1 MPEASFLIL
10 VALSDQELHGYG
22 IIGEVKQLSGDRLK
36 LGPGTLYGTL
46 DRLSEQGLIQQTET
60 KIVDGR
66 VRHYYGITG
75 MGTEAVRDEAAA
87 RSDTMRAVTK
97 HLQPKARGALA

>member
-22 IIGEVKQLSGDRLK
+22 IIGEVKQLSGGRLK

-46 DRLSEQGLIQQTET
+46 DRLTDQGLIRRTGT
-60 KIVDGR
+60 KEVDGR
-66 VRHYYGITG
+66 LRHYYGVTG
-75 MGTEAVRDEAAA
+75 SGLDAVREEAALRA
-87 RSDTMRAVTK
+87 QTMRAVTK
-97 HLQPKARGALA
+97 HLQPKPRGALA